1 MIVDAHLDLLFEL
14 AYRAKEPDPFGE
26 HWLPKLRAG
35 GVGVQVCP
43 VYVEVDDMPEAA
55 LRTSLLQ
62 VAAFHR
68 LVREHPDDVVHV
80 KEAADLDRLDGRIG
94 LILSLEGV
102 EALGYDAA
110 LVDVYWELG
119 VRWISLTWNHRNPY
133 ADGSA
138 EATDGGLSVAGR
150 ALVRRLAERGVILD
164 LAHASPRTFA
174 GVLEEAPDA
183 TVLVSHA
190 NCRALVESPR
200 NVDDDQLRA
209 LAERDGALGVLA
221 HPFVLAEPTIA
232 SLVDHVDHVV
242 ATVGI
247 EHVGLGGDFARQLA
261 RSGAI
266 RGVPA
271 ALLPP
276 GMALDAAVEGLE
288 GPEGW
293 PGVVAELRRRG
304 YERERL
310 DAVLHGNWLR
320 IMRRGLP

>member
-26 HWLPKLRAG
+26 HWLPKLQAG
-35 GVGVQVCP
+35 GVGLQVCP

-55 LRTSLLQ
+55 LRKSLLQ

-68 LVREHPDDVVHV
+68 AVRDHPDEVVHV
-80 KEAADLDRLDGRIG
+80 KEAADLDRLDGRVG

-102 EALGYDAA
+102 EALGYDAS

-119 VRWISLTWNHRNPY
+119 VRWIGLTWNQRNPY
-133 ADGSA
+133 ADGAA
-138 EATDGGLSVAGR
+138 EVSDGGLSVAGR

-164 LAHASPRTFA
+164 LAHASPRTFD

-183 TVLVSHA
+183 TVLVSHG
-190 NCRALVESPR
+190 NCRALFEAPR
-200 NVDDDQLRA
+200 NYTDDQLRA
-209 LAERDGALGVLA
+209 IAARDGALGVLA
-221 HPFVLAEPTIA
+221 HPFVLAEPTMA
-232 SLVDHVDHVV
+232 SLIDHIDHVV
-242 ATVGI
+242 ETVGI

-271 ALLPP
+271 AMLPP
-276 GMALDAAVEGLE
+276 GMALDAAIEGLG
-288 GPEGW
+288 GPEDW
-293 PGVVAELRRRG
+293 PAFVEALKGRG
-304 YERERL
+304 YEGERL
-310 DAVLHGNWLR
+310 EAVLSGNWLR
-320 IMRRGLP
+320 IIRRGLP

>member
-14 AYRAKEPDPFGE
+14 AHRAAEPDPFGE

-43 VYVEVDDMPEAA
+43 VYVEVEDMPELT
-55 LRTSLLQ
+55 LRRSLLQ

-68 LVREHPDDVVHV
+68 LIQEHPDDVVHV
-80 KEAADLDRLDGRIG
+80 RDGDDLDRLDGRIG
-94 LILSLEGV
+94 MVLALEGV
-102 EALGYDAA
+102 EALGYDGA

-119 VRWISLTWNHRNPY
+119 VRWVSLTWNHRNPY

-138 EATDGGLSVAGR
+138 ETGDGGLSVAGR
-150 ALVRRLAERGVILD
+150 ALVRRLAARGIVLD
-164 LAHASPRTFA
+164 LAHASPRTFD
-174 GVLEEAPDA
+174 GVLEEAPGA
-183 TVLVSHA
+183 TIVVSHG

-200 NVDDDQLRA
+200 NHTDDQLRA
-209 LAERDGALGVLA
+209 LAAVGGVLGVLA
-221 HPFVLAEPTIA
+221 HPFVLAEPTVA
-232 SLVDHVDHVV
+232 SLADHVDHVV

-247 EHVGLGGDFARQLA
+247 EHVGLGGDFACQLA

-276 GMALDAAVEGLE
+276 GMELDAAVEGLA
-288 GPEGW
+288 GPDDW
-293 PGVVAELRRRG
+293 PVLVEELSRRG
-304 YERERL
+304 YGGGRL

-320 IMRRGLP
+320 ILRRGLP